1 MDGAKALFNGN
12 LLQAFVSNDKA
23 RSERGGTQFLA
34 ISEDGDRIQLHES
47 LKRAFRPASDHLL
60 RCGLTPTTQVEWH
73 QNPLS
78 MRRNELYVPCMF
90 DEEFAPL
97 GIENESWATDWQDAL
112 ESASLKSAFPGFME
126 RHGFWGF
133 APQTLVFNPGQS
145 IVLPDDFGKGWVKD
159 AFETTG
165 GVNVKGPFEGADLRR
180 AAQRFV
186 RRGRVVQVQRH
197 VPGNDYSNQYY
208 LDDEGVHFLGTTVQV
223 VLNGHHAGNESS
235 SRDFGPVTHPMMD
248 VLHEA
253 GLRGFAG
260 GDLRGNT
267 TALVS
272 EFNLRVN
279 GSSVPEYLRRRFN
292 FPSVYLIRETP
303 VNPNLS
309 PEQVFRRLEE
319 HGLEFSPE
327 KGGIIAYLWGWL
339 ESGHTIG
346 LASFGDNPSA
356 LYRRAAEVLMAA

>member
-12 LLQAFVSNDKA
+12 LHQAFVSNDKA

-34 ISEDGDRIQLHES
+34 VSGHGDRIQLHES
-47 LKRAFRPASDHLL
+47 LRPLFGPASAHLR
-60 RCGLTPTTQVEWH
+60 RCGLAPTTQVVWH
-73 QNPLS
+73 QGPVR
-78 MRRNELYVPCMF
+78 MRRNEVYVPCMF

-97 GIENESWATDWQDAL
+97 GIENAPWALNWQAAL
-112 ESASLKSAFPGFME
+112 ESASLKSVFPGFMA
-126 RHGFWGF
+126 RNGFSGF
-133 APQTLVFNPGQS
+133 TPETLVFYPGDT
-145 IVLPDDFGKGWVKD
+145 IVIPDDFEGWVKD

-165 GVNVKGPFEGADLRR
+165 GVNVKGPFKGDALRR

-186 RRGRVVQVQRH
+186 RRCRVVQVQRH
-197 VPGNDYSNQYY
+197 VPGKDYSNQYY

-223 VLNGHHAGNESS
+223 VVNGHHAGNESS
-235 SRDFGPVTHPMMD
+235 PRDFGPVTHPMMD
-248 VLHEA
+248 LLHEA

-272 EFNLRVN
+272 EWNLRVN
-279 GSSVPEYLRRRFN
+279 GSSIPEYLRHKFN

-309 PEQVFRRLEE
+309 PNQVFRRLEE

-327 KGGIIAYLWGWL
+327 KGGTIAYLWGWL
-339 ESGHTIG
+339 QSGHTIG
-346 LASFGDNPSA
+346 LASFGDDPRA
-356 LYRRAAEVLMAA
+356 QHERAAQVLMAA